1 MEKNCRYFMTNEE
14 IIEEILID
22 AHSYG
27 LRIEVI
33 ETAKRILE
41 EDPKKYKVVAYEE
54 AFREWIK

>member
-1 MEKNCRYFMTNEE
+1 MTNEE
-14 IIEEILID
+14 RIEEILID

-41 EDPKKYKVVAYEE
+41 EDPRKDKVVAYEE